1 MQSGRLACDPGTTR
15 AAVLKRP
22 KARPFSLNVRI
33 VPEADIRVRHSYIV
47 SARRPR
53 LLLVWEI
60 PTTIGL
66 WAGPEW

>member
-1 MQSGRLACDPGTTR
+1 MSALGRKRTSTSSPG
-15 AAVLKRP
+15 
-22 KARPFSLNVRI
+22 NVRF